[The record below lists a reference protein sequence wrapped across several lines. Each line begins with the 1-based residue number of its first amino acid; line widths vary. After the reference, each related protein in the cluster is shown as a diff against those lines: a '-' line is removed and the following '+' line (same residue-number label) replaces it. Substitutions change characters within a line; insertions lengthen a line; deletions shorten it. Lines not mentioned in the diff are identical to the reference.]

1 MDLPPGQS
9 PGDPD
14 VAARHERGAELI
26 LAAFAAARLRRRDDW
41 QSMTVAVLK
50 NRILVVDPEFREA
63 DWGARTMVDFVGE
76 FADLVTL
83 DRTPKPPVVQL
94 RDSHVS
100 QVPDEVPSAAA
111 PSASGPGGEW
121 RIRPDLWQAVTDYRS
136 GCRYVW
142 DGSTAVAIAADAD
155 PDDQHPQLP
164 SVDRDELR
172 RWRSDFIAGQSGSE
186 SPTLTSWAEI
196 KLPGSA
202 LPGRLRVRWLILR
215 KRRIRDLLASWF
227 DDHGIEPPGDLVE
240 TARRHDG
247 GGHAETEQLRAL
259 VVRSVNGM
267 TRAELEALQL
277 PSTALL
283 RIVK

>member
-1 MDLPPGQS
+1 
-9 PGDPD
+9 
-14 VAARHERGAELI
+14 
-26 LAAFAAARLRRRDDW
+26 LAAFAAARRRGRQDW
-41 QSMTVAVLK
+41 QKMTVAVLK
-50 NRILVVDPEFREA
+50 NRILDVDPEFREE
-63 DWGARTMVDFVGE
+63 DWGARTMVDFAGE

-83 DRTPKPPVVQL
+83 DRAPKPPIVQL

-100 QVPDEVPSAAA
+100 QVLDEVPSSAA
-111 PSASGPGGEW
+111 PSAPGPSGDW

-136 GCRYVW
+136 GCRYIW
-142 DGSTAVAIAADAD
+142 DGSTAVAISAHAD
-155 PDDQHPQLP
+155 PDDQDLQLP

-172 RWRSDFIAGQSGSE
+172 GWRAEFIAEQGGSE
-186 SPTLTSWAEI
+186 LSTALANWVEM

-202 LPGRLRVRWLILR
+202 LPGRLRVRWLIFR
-215 KRRIRDLLASWF
+215 KRRIRDLLAKWF
-227 DDHGIEPPGDLVE
+227 DEHGIEPPGDLVE

-247 GGHAETEQLRAL
+247 GSHAETEQLRAL